1 MSVPQIR
8 LVETH
13 GDVSDWFADSL
24 VETRSDVETVH
35 NSAVVIAKN
44 PVGIY
49 HSPSVWGELL
59 LVVKLTHDVAN
70 NIGCGSYCEYFCYHN
85 NEEFDVFNL
94 PSVAKIPSRQA
105 SAFRFVEGH
114 ALA

>member
-1 MSVPQIR
+1 MSDG
-8 LVETH
+8 L
-13 GDVSDWFADSL
+13 ADSL
-24 VETRSDVETVH
+24 VKTRPDVETVH
-35 NSAVVIAKN
+35 NSAVIVAEN

-49 HSPSVWGELL
+49 HSPSIVGELF
-59 LVVKLTHDVAN
+59 LVVKLTHNVAN
-70 NIGCGSYCEYFCYHN
+70 NIGCGSFCEYFCYHN
-85 NEEFDVFNL
+85 NEEFEVFNL